1 MSEFTLKSSDRETL
15 YQLYLYAFN
24 AKDSAQRQ
32 SFWQDRFNHSIP
44 YGIKDDQDQII
55 NGLMSIPFN
64 INFFGAPMKMN
75 GISDVMSAPEAS
87 GKGGASNLMKAS
99 LQDMYKNQVDV
110 SYLAPFSFEYYRR
123 FGYEQVFNHTT
134 YTIESDKLPRIKASD
149 SEITVVRSSLA
160 KQINH
165 IKELFNQS
173 ELSQQAGLV
182 RDEWWWEYLTKKY
195 PNREIAV
202 AFKANIAVGYLLY
215 ERSVD
220 AFTIYEVVSKNA
232 SARQSLWQFVTKH
245 GTSYP
250 TFRYESANP
259 TNQVDLLA
267 NPYPVQVE
275 SHPYMMARIV
285 NFKQFMEKYPVTKD
299 IEEITFSI
307 TDDVIKENQ
316 GTWTLSVSGKQVHL
330 NKISDETLANSL
342 TIQQLAKSLFNF
354 RSLTSQIK
362 FGAINEANQKIAEQL
377 DQIVVTDQPI
387 LADYF

>member
-1 MSEFTLKSSDRETL
+1 MCIRDR
-15 YQLYLYAFN
+15 LYLYAFN

-220 AFTIYEVVSKNA
+220 AFMIYEVVSKNA

-285 NFKQFMEKYPVTKD
+285 NLKQFMEKYPVTKD

>member
-1 MSEFTLKSSDRETL
+1 M
-15 YQLYLYAFN
+15 
-24 AKDSAQRQ
+24 
-32 SFWQDRFNHSIP
+32 
-44 YGIKDDQDQII
+44 
-55 NGLMSIPFN
+55 
-64 INFFGAPMKMN
+64 
-75 GISDVMSAPEAS
+75 
-87 GKGGASNLMKAS
+87 
-99 LQDMYKNQVDV
+99 
-110 SYLAPFSFEYYRR
+110 
-123 FGYEQVFNHTT
+123 
-134 YTIESDKLPRIKASD
+134 
-149 SEITVVRSSLA
+149 
-160 KQINH
+160 
-165 IKELFNQS
+165 
-173 ELSQQAGLV
+173 
-182 RDEWWWEYLTKKY
+182 
-195 PNREIAV
+195 
-202 AFKANIAVGYLLY
+202 
-215 ERSVD
+215 
-220 AFTIYEVVSKNA
+220 IYEVVSKNA